1 MATKSANRVYVHP
14 VSRGAAVKSLKMP
27 KHDDKNL
34 TITDDDEKPEFIP
47 FDDAMLAEW
56 MKDPKFVREY
66 EALGP
71 KYERLERR
79 IRARKARRARRKALV
94 KRVRSFWATLIQ
106 GLTQPLRG

>member
-27 KHDDKNL
+27 NHDDENFI
-34 TITDDDEKPEFIP
+34 ITAEDEKPEFIP
-47 FDDAMLAEW
+47 VDDDIAEW

-106 GLTQPLRG
+106 GLTQPLRS